1 MLNVVRGSNII
12 YWSRFFF
19 DIAWKPLA
27 LNTVLIEKA
36 LSSDPNS
43 NSLEGLTLGIVQ
55 Q

>member
-1 MLNVVRGSNII
+1 MLSEGQISSTGAV
-12 YWSRFFF
+12 FFF